1 MPNFIRHVMS
11 NIVWDKDFQWEL
23 DANVCVMV
31 KQTSQNIVV
40 IVLPHTVGQTMVE
53 DLEVNDIKPVHCNP
67 EP

>member
-1 MPNFIRHVMS
+1 
-11 NIVWDKDFQWEL
+11 
-23 DANVCVMV
+23 MV